1 MLATDS
7 WQDGRAAFQRWIS
20 AIQPSATL
28 TRECWLQHKQT
39 VNLANLLLYRGKI
52 AAYYVRNAY
61 RRRGQGGGGNGGSF
75 AWLNRSTVRAVGA
88 RRLFE
93 QARVRWGA
101 KALLRRVCL
110 QTLPVAFSHDASQGL
125 KKKHSHEQARARSP
139 RVAITTQHGVCF
151 TELIDTSSAHFTPSA
166 HLSLSPHSLSPS
178 FLPPSLPSTPSFFS
192 LLCVQCSAGMHLQL
206 SLST

>member
-1 MLATDS
+1 M
-7 WQDGRAAFQRWIS
+7 
-20 AIQPSATL
+20 
-28 TRECWLQHKQT
+28 
-39 VNLANLLLYRGKI
+39 
-52 AAYYVRNAY
+52 
-61 RRRGQGGGGNGGSF
+61 GGSF
-75 AWLNRSTVRAVGA
+75 AWLNRSTVTAVGA

-125 KKKHSHEQARARSP
+125 KKPDSHKQARARSP
-139 RVAITTQHGVCF
+139 GVAITTQHGVCF

-166 HLSLSPHSLSPS
+166 HLSPPPPPPRTLSPS

-192 LLCVQCSAGMHLQL
+192 LLCVQYSAGMHLQL